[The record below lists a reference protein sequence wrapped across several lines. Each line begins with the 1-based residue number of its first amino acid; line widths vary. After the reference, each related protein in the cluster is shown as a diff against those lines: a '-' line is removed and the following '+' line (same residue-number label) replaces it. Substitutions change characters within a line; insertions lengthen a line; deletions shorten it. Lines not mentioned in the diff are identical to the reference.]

1 MKEEFNLSEKIVSF
15 GTRTD
20 SQEGD
25 VRVRDVKEFIRLLK
39 KELKKGIIATWVD
52 GDGCIMPFDWTIK
65 QIDKLA
71 GEKLINS

>member
-25 VRVRDVKEFIRLLK
+25 VRVRDVKEFIKLLK
-39 KELKKGIIATWVD
+39 KELKKGID
-52 GDGCIMPFDWTIK
+52 GDGCIMPFDWTIEK
-65 QIDKLA
+65 IDKLA